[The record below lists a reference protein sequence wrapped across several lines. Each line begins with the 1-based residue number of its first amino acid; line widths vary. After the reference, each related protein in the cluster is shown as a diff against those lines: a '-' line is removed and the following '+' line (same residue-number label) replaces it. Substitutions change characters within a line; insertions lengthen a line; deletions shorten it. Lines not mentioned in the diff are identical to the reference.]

1 MNISVFG
8 IIVFILLIIV
18 VSTSIVLLSFF
29 KQKDD
34 FIDIENYQD
43 NDNNNII
50 YNKSPV
56 LFEKKPYKEQ
66 IQNNVYNNT

>member
-18 VSTSIVLLSFF
+18 VSTSIVLLGFF

-50 YNKSPV
+50 YNKIFI
-56 LFEKKPYKEQ
+56 LT
-66 IQNNVYNNT
+66 I